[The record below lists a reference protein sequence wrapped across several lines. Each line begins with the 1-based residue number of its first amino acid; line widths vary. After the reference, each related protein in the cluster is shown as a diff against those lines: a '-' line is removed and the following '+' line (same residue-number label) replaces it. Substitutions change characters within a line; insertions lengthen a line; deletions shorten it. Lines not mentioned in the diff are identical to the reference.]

1 MNAGRVAVRFSL
13 MMAFVWVA
21 TTAWASGTSE
31 LRKQAEASMV
41 LTGTVEVAQ
50 DGSLRRYELDHPEQI
65 DPAVRDFVERNIKSW
80 SFEVGSL
87 PAGVSPTATI
97 RNSMSVLVV
106 AKPVEGNTYSLRL
119 AGSNFNAA
127 EPEPGTQ
134 LGYANV
140 RPPAYPQAA
149 VAAGV
154 KGKVFLM
161 VKVGRNGTVEDAI
174 AEQVNLGVVAR
185 NEKEME
191 RWRKVLAQAAL
202 GAVKRWTFVYPT
214 HGEQADKPF
223 IVARVPVEYFLRP
236 ETKPKYGEW
245 ASYVPGPREANPWE
259 PAEDNPG
266 FAPDALAANGGLY
279 SNDGLRLKTPLQG
292 VADGG

>member
-1 MNAGRVAVRFSL
+1 MNAGKVAVCFSL
-13 MMAFVWVA
+13 MMAFVCA
-21 TTAWASGTSE
+21 AASAWANGTSE
-31 LRKQAEASMV
+31 LRKQAEASML
-41 LTGTVEVAQ
+41 LTGSVEVAQ
-50 DGSLRRYELDHPEQI
+50 DGSLRRYELDHREQI
-65 DPAVRDFVERNIKSW
+65 DPLVRDFVERNIKSL

-134 LGYANV
+134 LGYANM

-154 KGKVFLM
+154 KGKVYLM
-161 VKVGRNGTVEDAI
+161 VKVGRDGAVEDAI

-214 HGEQADKPF
+214 RGEQADKPF
-223 IVARVPVEYFLRP
+223 IVARVPIEYFLRP
-236 ETKPKYGEW
+236 GTKPKHGEW
-245 ASYVPGPREANPWE
+245 ATYVPGPRQANPWD
-259 PAEDNPG
+259 PANDNRR

-279 SNDGLRLKTPLQG
+279 SNDGLCLKTPLQG
-292 VADGG
+292 TADGG

>member
-1 MNAGRVAVRFSL
+1 
-13 MMAFVWVA
+13 
-21 TTAWASGTSE
+21 
-31 LRKQAEASMV
+31 
-41 LTGTVEVAQ
+41 VAQ

-65 DPAVRDFVERNIKSW
+65 DPLVRDFVERNIKSW

-87 PAGVSPTATI
+87 PVGISPTATI

-106 AKPVEGNTYSLRL
+106 ARPVEGNTYSLRL

-134 LGYANV
+134 LGYANIK
-140 RPPAYPQAA
+140 PPAYPQAA

-161 VKVGRNGTVEDAI
+161 VKVGRNGAVEDAI

-191 RWRKVLAQAAL
+191 RWRRPHWVRSSDGLLPIRPAASRRTSPL
-202 GAVKRWTFVYPT
+202 SLRACRSSTSCGQKRSPSTANGHRTF
-214 HGEQADKPF
+214 
-223 IVARVPVEYFLRP
+223 RVRVRPIPGSRLMTIPALRP
-236 ETKPKYGEW
+236 MHWLPTV
-245 ASYVPGPREANPWE
+245 AS
-259 PAEDNPG
+259 
-266 FAPDALAANGGLY
+266 
-279 SNDGLRLKTPLQG
+279 TPMM
-292 VADGG
+292 VCV